1 MRAQQGNRFFFN
13 VDWITILIYIALC
26 VIGFIN
32 IFASIPNPENSTVFN
47 FGSSYGRQLIF
58 IMTGLLLGF
67 TILLL
72 DAQFFSVFSP
82 IIYGATIFLLFMVL
96 VIGNKVAGNQAWIA
110 IGSFKLQPSEF
121 AKFGT
126 ALLLSRYISSFSPK
140 FTEIKSI
147 FFAGLIIAVPLL
159 FIMLQPDTGSGLVFL
174 SFMFPLYR
182 EGLSG
187 YFLLIFLGMIV
198 LFVADFLLPIYLIIL
213 IILAI
218 GGFFIYQNRKRQKVL
233 FTVILATIIA
243 IVYLFTVK
251 LIYENVLQPHQR
263 TRIEIMLGLKTDPK
277 GAGYNVN
284 QSKIAI
290 GSGQAFGRGFL
301 QGTQTKYGY
310 VPAQSTDFI
319 FSTIGEEWGFA
330 GCFVVIGLYIFL
342 LLRVINL
349 AERQRSSFSR
359 VYGYCV
365 ASIIFFHVFI
375 NIGMTIGIIP
385 VIGIPLPFISYGGS
399 SLWSFTVLLF
409 IFLKLDSNRMGFI

>member
-13 VDWITILIYIALC
+13 VDWVTILIYVALC
-26 VIGFIN
+26 AIGFVN
-32 IFASIPNPENSTVFN
+32 IFASIYNPENSAVFN

-58 IMTGLLLGF
+58 IITALVLGF

-82 IIYGATIFLLFMVL
+82 IIYGGTIFLLFMVL

-110 IGSFKLQPSEF
+110 IGSFKLQPAEF

-147 FFAGLIIAVPLL
+147 FFAAIIIGVPLL
-159 FIMLQPDTGSGLVFL
+159 FIMLQPDTGSALVFL

-213 IILAI
+213 IILGI
-218 GGFFIYQNRKRQKVL
+218 GGFFMYQNRKRQKVL

-243 IVYLFTVK
+243 IAYLFTVK
-251 LIYENVLQPHQR
+251 LIYENVLQQHQR

-277 GAGYNVN
+277 GAGYNVI

-301 QGTQTKYGY
+301 EGTQTKYGY
-310 VPAQSTDFI
+310 VPEQSTDFI
-319 FSTIGEEWGFA
+319 FSTIGEEWGFL